1 MISATRTLPDGYI
14 QTHEFNLAKN
24 KRLAILLNIVGF
36 IIFVLSFVL
45 LGLFVRWVRP
55 DLSTITFTIRGDVS
69 ALLQLLGLFLLVA
82 LIMVV
87 HELIH
92 GLFFWVFTRSKPTY
106 ALRPAYAYAAA
117 PDWFILV
124 RQYWIIGLAPLV
136 LIDAIGILLI
146 LLAPAGW
153 ILTILLL
160 VALNTAGSIGDM
172 LITAR
177 LLRLSPAGLAKD
189 TGDSVCF
196 FEPATALSKSV

>member
-1 MISATRTLPDGYI
+1 MISATRTLPDGYT
-14 QTHEFNLAKN
+14 QTHEINLTKN
-24 KRLAILLNIVGF
+24 KRLSNLLNIAGF

-55 DLSTITFTIRGDVS
+55 DLSIITFTIRGDLS
-69 ALLQLLGLFLLVA
+69 ALLQLLGLLLLVA

-87 HELIH
+87 HVLIH
-92 GLFFWVFTRSKPTY
+92 GLFFWVFTRSKPAY
-106 ALRPAYAYAAA
+106 ALRRAYAYAAA
-117 PDWFILV
+117 PDWFIPV

-146 LLAPAGW
+146 MLAPARW

-172 LITAR
+172 LITLR
-177 LLRLSPAGLAKD
+177 LLRLSPASLAKD

-196 FEPATALSKSV
+196 FEPDTAMSKSF